1 MLENFLNEYSYDGY
15 EIFRIQK
22 EGKLLYL
29 GSKYNMK
36 REIEKIQNDIKE
48 TSNLISIVVFGAL
61 NGCWLEN
68 LDEVTEGKI
77 ILIVEPNKLIF
88 ESMKNKKYNV
98 TKNKIKLICMEDE
111 EFYNNMLSA
120 LKTSIVKTLIFSNYD
135 FIYKNKLNS
144 FREYVKRVA
153 IDNKIRENTNNY
165 FSKIWFENYLK
176 NISILTEV
184 NIINNYENLYKGKP
198 AIIISSGPSLDR
210 NLKLLKGQED
220 KFIIIAVGRSLKAI
234 EDQGIKVDFTAIID
248 GDKEM
253 YNVFKQS
260 LNSTVPMLFNEQS
273 SSQIVEQYK
282 GEKIF
287 FSTREFVDS
296 DKEIL
301 EVKPITLFQGG
312 SVAHACID
320 FARVLGC
327 STIIFIGQDLAYT
340 DDKTHANNSICDFEN
355 NTFNTET
362 DLYVKGV
369 KCDKVKTSMEFNV
382 FRERIEMIV
391 NLYDYIHFIN
401 ATEGGAHIEGTTEKD
416 LKDVLEEF
424 NDKFEKYNEIEKK
437 DVILKE
443 VIVSNLSE
451 VYENLDE
458 LISACSKAKKISRD
472 LINLYFSSNNK
483 YNKAIDQL
491 NNVDEKLKTSI
502 KIKCLFETV
511 IKAIHN
517 ELINKFSD
525 DEINLSM
532 TEKIKLHSQKSEFL
546 YSELEKAFIY
556 GKPLIKE
563 CINKLQEI

>member
-1 MLENFLNEYSYDGY
+1 MSYH
-15 EIFRIQK
+15 
-22 EGKLLYL
+22 L
-29 GSKYNMK
+29 
-36 REIEKIQNDIKE
+36 
-48 TSNLISIVVFGAL
+48 
-61 NGCWLEN
+61 
-68 LDEVTEGKI
+68 
-77 ILIVEPNKLIF
+77 
-88 ESMKNKKYNV
+88 
-98 TKNKIKLICMEDE
+98 
-111 EFYNNMLSA
+111 
-120 LKTSIVKTLIFSNYD
+120 
-135 FIYKNKLNS
+135 
-144 FREYVKRVA
+144 
-153 IDNKIRENTNNY
+153 
-165 FSKIWFENYLK
+165 
-176 NISILTEV
+176 
-184 NIINNYENLYKGKP
+184 
-198 AIIISSGPSLDR
+198 
-210 NLKLLKGQED
+210 
-220 KFIIIAVGRSLKAI
+220 
-234 EDQGIKVDFTAIID
+234 
-248 GDKEM
+248 

>member
-48 TSNLISIVVFGAL
+48 TSNLISIVVFGSL

-68 LDEVTEGKI
+68 LDEVTEGKV

-135 FIYKNKLNS
+135 FIYKNKLNL
-144 FREYVKRVA
+144 FREDVKRVA

-301 EVKPITLFQGG
+301 QVKPITLFQGG

-327 STIIFIGQDLAYT
+327 GTIIFIGQDLAYT

-355 NTFNTET
+355 NTFNNET

-458 LISACSKAKKISRD
+458 LIGACSKAKKISRD

>member
-1 MLENFLNEYSYDGY
+1 MQGNFLNEYSYDGY
-15 EIFRIQK
+15 EIFRMQK

-48 TSNLISIVVFGAL
+48 TSNLISIVVFGSL

-68 LDEVTEGKI
+68 LDEVTEGKV

-144 FREYVKRVA
+144 FREDVKRVA

-458 LISACSKAKKISRD
+458 LIGACSKAKKISRD